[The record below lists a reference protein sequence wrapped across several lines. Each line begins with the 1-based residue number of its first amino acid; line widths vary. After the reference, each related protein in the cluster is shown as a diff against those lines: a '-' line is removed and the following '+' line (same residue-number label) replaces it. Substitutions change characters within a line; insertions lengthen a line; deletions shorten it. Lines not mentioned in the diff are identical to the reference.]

1 MEKYKKVMAL
11 LTQKQADFL
20 NKMTEE
26 GYSKVEIIRRALDLF
41 IENQERSAT
50 SIQSNNNQ
58 K

>member
-11 LTQKQADFL
+11 LTQKQAEFL

-26 GYSKVEIIRRALDLF
+26 GYSKVEIIRRALDIF
-41 IENQERSAT
+41 IENQDKSLNPVKPEESP
-50 SIQSNNNQ
+50 